1 MEGIASEATN
11 PYPYNAHSAR
21 AEEHIQEEQMK
32 KLAVLLMAL
41 TLGASMLMST
51 AQAKFEPKFTV
62 ELSDTKV
69 GGNPALTFK
78 LEFAADDEEIGNFI
92 GFIPKGFDIASD
104 DAIPTVTDPAGR
116 ETGEVIGSGDIEIAA
131 GPGCHPSVPVK
142 EAKASLPVPA
152 TFYERARTDEEADKG
167 VHAVWFLD
175 IEPANRVRL
184 LVTGSKATGWRIE
197 GAPSPSD
204 ATCNA
209 LSATFTIN
217 AKSESGVPILTNA
230 KKAKAYKFSADIV
243 SQDSPAIA
251 HFDQLVTLTK

>member
-1 MEGIASEATN
+1 M
-11 PYPYNAHSAR
+11 R
-21 AEEHIQEEQMK
+21 

-41 TLGASMLMST
+41 TLGASMLVTT
-51 AQAKFEPKFTV
+51 AQAKFAPKFTV

-69 GGNPALTFK
+69 GGNPELTFK

-104 DAIPTVTDPAGR
+104 EAIPTTTDPAGR
-116 ETGEVIGSGDIEIAA
+116 EQGEVIGSGDIEIAG
-131 GPGCHPSVPVK
+131 GPGCHPSFPVK
-142 EAKASLPVPA
+142 EVKGSIPVPA
-152 TFYERARTDEEADKG
+152 TFYERERTDEEADKG

-184 LVTGSKATGWRIE
+184 LVTGSKAKGWRIE
-197 GAPSPSD
+197 GAPTPSD
-204 ATCNA
+204 ATCNP

-230 KKAKAYKFSADIV
+230 TKPGPKKFMADIV

-251 HFDQLVTLTK
+251 HFEQIIKLTK